1 MPQANAQSSAPQIH
15 DLPVQTRAAS
25 LVPDTYNEAEGTV
38 EVVWT
43 TGAKVRRYDYWN
55 DRPYDE
61 DLQIT
66 PEAVDMA
73 RFDAGTVQVLDGH
86 RSYGGVAA
94 ILGIAVR
101 GWIEGGE
108 GRAVIRLSQRPEL
121 AGIVADIRAGIIRAI
136 SFGYSVQRYEITRA
150 QDRTDGINVD
160 LYRAVAWTPQEISF
174 VTVPAD
180 PNAGT
185 RSAPTS
191 QAPSGAAPQ
200 GGMPCEFFQRAAAQP
215 TTQEHQRM
223 PQANQAGEGGQTANT
238 TPGAV
243 PTNVSQVPQNRQAEG
258 APQPAPAGAFDGQRA
273 ADIVALCQRHNLAD
287 LQADL
292 LRNQSTMDQARAAV
306 LTALDQRS
314 QEQAT
319 GPTTSI
325 RTVGDEHENR
335 MRGIEN
341 ALMHRLNPGA
351 QLDDNGRQYRAMTM
365 VEMAREVAEGLGQ
378 KTRGM
383 SRAEIVNVALR
394 VRSGMLGT
402 GDFPA
407 LLGGVGQRVLRAA
420 YEQAPSTYQLW
431 ARRAANLPDFRIR
444 QAIGVGGDVEL
455 KKLNEHGEYTYG
467 SLSEDATGYRAFTF
481 GRSLAITRQMIVND
495 DLDSLTRT
503 GTKFAASAR
512 SLENRLVYDQILKNP
527 GMSDGKPLFHADH
540 GNLLPGAASEFSLEA
555 LSSLR
560 KLMRKQTGLSKET
573 LNLAPAFLLV
583 PTDLETVAYQYTS
596 PNYQPTKAG
605 DINEFRTGGRTALE
619 PIVEPLLDDVSTTA
633 FYLAARAGQI
643 DTVEFAYVDGYEGL
657 RTETF
662 SSEDVDGVKL
672 RASLDFA
679 AKCLDWR
686 GLAKSNGA

>member
-1 MPQANAQSSAPQIH
+1 MPQTNASAPAAQIR
-15 DLPVQTRAAS
+15 DLPVQTRAAV
-25 LVPDTYNEAEGTV
+25 LVPSTFNEAENTV

-43 TGAKVRRYDYWN
+43 QGATVRRYDYWS
-55 DRPYDE
+55 DKPYDE
-61 DLQIT
+61 ALEVT

-86 RSYGGVAA
+86 RTWGGVGA
-94 ILGIAVR
+94 ILGIAER
-101 GWIEGGE
+101 GWIEAGE
-108 GRAVIRLSQRPEL
+108 GRATLRLSQRPEI
-121 AGIVADIRAGIIRAI
+121 AGIVADIRAGVIRAI
-136 SFGYSVQRYEITRA
+136 SFGYSVQRIEITRA
-150 QDRTDGINVD
+150 QDRTDGVNVD
-160 LYRAVAWTPQEISF
+160 LYRAVRWTPQEISF

-180 PNAGT
+180 ANAGT

-191 QAPSGAAPQ
+191 QAPSVAAPQ
-200 GGMPCEFFQRAAAQP
+200 GGMPCEFFHRANAQISP
-215 TTQEHQRM
+215 QEQQRM
-223 PQANQAGEGGQTANT
+223 PQATQAGEGGQTAAT
-238 TPGAV
+238 TQPS
-243 PTNVSQVPQNRQAEG
+243 PELQNRQVIPPVG
-258 APQPAPAGAFDGQRA
+258 MTPAFDGQRA
-273 ADIVALCQRHNLAD
+273 ADIVALCQRHNLPE

-292 LRNQSTMDQARAAV
+292 LRGQSTMDQARAAV

-314 QEQAT
+314 QDSAN

-341 ALMHRLNPGA
+341 ALMQRLDASA
-351 QLDDNGRQYRAMTM
+351 QLDDNGRQYRALTL
-365 VEMAREVAEGLGQ
+365 VEMAREVVEGLGH

-383 SRAEIVNVALR
+383 SRAEIVQVALR

-420 YEQAPSTYQLW
+420 YDQAPSTFQLW
-431 ARRAANLPDFRIR
+431 ARRASNLPDFRIR
-444 QAIGVGGDVEL
+444 QAIGVGADVEL

-503 GTKFAASAR
+503 GTKFADAAR
-512 SLENRLVYDQILKNP
+512 RLENRLVYDQILKNP
-527 GMSDGKPLFHADH
+527 RMSDGEELFHADH
-540 GNLLPGAASEFSLEA
+540 GNLMTGASSKFSLEA
-555 LSSLR
+555 LSGLR
-560 KLMRKQTGLSKET
+560 TLMRKQKGLDEES
-573 LNLAPAFLLV
+573 LNIAPAYLLV
-583 PTDLETVAYQYTS
+583 PSDLETLAYQYTS
-596 PNYQPTKAG
+596 PNYQPTKSG

-619 PIVEPLLDDVSTTA
+619 PIVETLLDAVSPSA
-633 FYLAARAGQI
+633 FYLLARAGQV
-643 DTVEFAYVDGYEGL
+643 DTVEYAYVDGYEGL

-662 SSEDVDGVKL
+662 ASEDVDGVKL

-679 AKCLDWR
+679 AKALDYR
-686 GLAKSNGA
+686 GMAMSAGA